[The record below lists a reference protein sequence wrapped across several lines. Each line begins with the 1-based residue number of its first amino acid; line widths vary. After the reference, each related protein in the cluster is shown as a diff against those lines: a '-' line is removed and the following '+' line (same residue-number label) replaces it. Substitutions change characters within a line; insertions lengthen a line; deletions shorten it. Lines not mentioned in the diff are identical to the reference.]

1 MWHSGETNCAAS
13 SARGVYSTA
22 PARRH
27 APPRR
32 WAPAPALISRTL
44 PPALMQNLRM
54 PDFAALRG
62 KLPAVK
68 MPAFK
73 LPAALQRKPAA
84 QA

>member
-1 MWHSGETNCAAS
+1 MASTRTGNAAL
-13 SARGVYSTA
+13 GVVAVGTL
-22 PARRH
+22 
-27 APPRR
+27 
-32 WAPAPALISRTL
+32 ALAAAATYKYAYKHEPL
-44 PPALMQNLRM
+44 PKVNLRM